1 MEKEFEYVES
11 TSSGQILRKKTQS
24 TRIPYEHQIKAMQC
38 LDKINES
45 PSFATMV
52 VLPTGG
58 GKNLH
63 GFRMAV
69 KKRYRQKEKKF
80 YGLRTVRCF

>member
-1 MEKEFEYVES
+1 MQCYTKLYTLAERMNAMEKEFEYVES

-45 PSFATMV
+45 PSFATIK
-52 VLPTGG
+52 TAGSAGG
-58 GKNLH
+58 LFAARSG
-63 GFRMAV
+63 
-69 KKRYRQKEKKF
+69 
-80 YGLRTVRCF
+80 

>member
-45 PSFATMV
+45 PSFATIK
-52 VLPTGG
+52 TAGSAGG
-58 GKNLH
+58 LFAARSG
-63 GFRMAV
+63 
-69 KKRYRQKEKKF
+69 
-80 YGLRTVRCF
+80 